1 MHISIQ
7 LNHFTSRIATE
18 AMKVKF
24 GSFSWQPSGVF
35 CTPTLVKCLPIPP
48 PGPRPRRG
56 NFGGRGGALRG
67 NFVGR
72 ASTDRALLH
81 NLAREETQ
89 EKEEEGMSDI
99 SVDLGI
105 FE

>member
-1 MHISIQ
+1 MNNEDVHLYS
-7 LNHFTSRIATE
+7 
-18 AMKVKF
+18 AMNMYIYIV
-24 GSFSWQPSGVF
+24 
-35 CTPTLVKCLPIPP
+35 
-48 PGPRPRRG
+48 RG

-72 ASTDRALLH
+72 ALLH

-89 EKEEEGMSDI
+89 EEEEGMSDI
-99 SVDLGI
+99 SDLKI

>member
-35 CTPTLVKCLPIPP
+35 CTPTLVECLPSPL

-72 ASTDRALLH
+72 ALLH

-89 EKEEEGMSDI
+89 GEEEGMSDI
-99 SVDLGI
+99 SDLEI